1 MFGLVY
7 SPWERV
13 TTSHHGSQVFV
24 FLLLTGTV
32 LFLVSLLSPTILLG
46 TSIRFIYSLKLTDTA
61 PRAPITTGTT
71 MTFRMRQAFKS
82 WYFSNFSSS
91 LSFTLSS
98 PWMATLTMTTSL
110 SFLWIKTMSG
120 LLASIFRSRY
130 HAFLYILSAP
140 AYRTHSP
147 HGPPFLPYF
156 RTFCTNGILL
166 CDHIIIIIIS
176 LTKFSNLIGCQ
187 LSSFQP

>member
-32 LFLVSLLSPTILLG
+32 LFLVSLLSPIMLLR

-61 PRAPITTGTT
+61 PRAPITKGTT
-71 MTFRMRQAFKS
+71 MTFRMRRTFKS

-110 SFLWIKTMSG
+110 SFLQC
-120 LLASIFRSRY
+120 LV
-130 HAFLYILSAP
+130 
-140 AYRTHSP
+140 
-147 HGPPFLPYF
+147 FLPQF
-156 RTFCTNGILL
+156 SDHGIMPSFIFCLRQLTALTHHMGHRFSLTSANSAHRGILL
-166 CDHIIIIIIS
+166 CDQYEIS
-176 LTKFSNLIGCQ
+176 YNLFSKLVPGRYISEPQ
-187 LSSFQP
+187 YIL